1 MKNKALKTAIIAVI
15 GLLVLP
21 AIGLM
26 LAKERTDIKSMAADL
41 PAMPA
46 MFVEEDD
53 IIRRLRMAIE
63 DDPQHPVYIRTEW
76 GRGYRF
82 VCN

>member
-53 IIRRLRMAIE
+53 IMSYQIGNR
-63 DDPQHPVYIRTEW
+63 QHPQTLLLLEEVWDYP
-76 GRGYRF
+76 
-82 VCN
+82 VSQ